1 MRKSGQTEG
10 VATDL
15 CTPHTLTAP
24 DGAQLTVCAHGGHV
38 LGWTPAGGRPRL
50 WLSPSTGCGPGLAIR
65 GGIPVIFPQFASRG
79 PLPKHGLARNRG
91 WQVVES
97 YEGSAREGGT
107 REGGTQDGGTREGGD
122 SEGGTRENGTREGG
136 AVLWRAML
144 SDDVATREIWPHRF
158 ELTLTARAEGSRL
171 DTTLTVRNTGDVEW
185 AFTAALHTYLA
196 LGDPDALIHGLGGR
210 TAEDNAAAGQP
221 TTLGAAGAALRA
233 TTPRDV
239 AVPGVSEPLTLA
251 DAVLGPLVLTA
262 TGFGDRVVWNPGP
275 GHGLADVPDG
285 AEQSFVCIEA
295 AELTAV
301 MIQPAS
307 IWTGRQTLLAK
318 TV

>member
-97 YEGSAREGGT
+97 YEGSAREH
-107 REGGTQDGGTREGGD
+107 
-122 SEGGTRENGTREGG
+122 GTREGG
-136 AVLWRAML
+136 AALWRAML

-171 DTTLTVRNTGDVEW
+171 DTTLTVRNTDDVEW

-221 TTLGAAGAALRA
+221 TMLGAAGAALRA

-239 AVPGVSEPLTLA
+239 AVPGVSEPLSLA

-295 AELTAV
+295 AELTAA